1 MAISSRFI
9 LMITGFSACLS
20 TGVLWAKDKDQESQK
35 DSVVATLSK
44 EQITEFSAYVRAKS
58 LRREEFIVC
67 SRLILEKQGELKG
80 FMDQMGKEFGMAP
93 DKSYTFE
100 KATKTLYELSTNRVD
115 KAGKPERS
123 LVRQMKTESEALY
136 VSRLMVARG
145 LTEQQILVLA
155 QIREEKAKEVGLV
168 DNKLRQ
174 TFKLDPNASY
184 RLDDKTGQVVRL
196 AEPQPTDAGS
206 TKDVKSTGAAV
217 ADTTK
222 KSTKK
227 K

>member
-1 MAISSRFI
+1 
-9 LMITGFSACLS
+9 
-20 TGVLWAKDKDQESQK
+20 
-35 DSVVATLSK
+35 
-44 EQITEFSAYVRAKS
+44 
-58 LRREEFIVC
+58 
-67 SRLILEKQGELKG
+67 
-80 FMDQMGKEFGMAP
+80 MAP